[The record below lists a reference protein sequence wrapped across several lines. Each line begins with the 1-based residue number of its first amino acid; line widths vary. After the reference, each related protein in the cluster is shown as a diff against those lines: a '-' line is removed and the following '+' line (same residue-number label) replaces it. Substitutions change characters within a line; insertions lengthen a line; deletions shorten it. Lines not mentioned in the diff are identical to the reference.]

1 MIYKRLFFLLFVKP
15 LALIVIGLNIRHR
28 DLLPEDGPAII
39 VANHN
44 SHLDTLVLMSLFP
57 LSILDKVR
65 PVAASDHF
73 MKPTL
78 VGWIARNLIDILP
91 LERVAKE
98 TIDERF
104 ETIYKSL
111 ENSEIVII
119 FPEGSR
125 GEAEQFSRFKKG
137 IALLSDRC
145 PDAPVTPVFLQGLGK
160 CLPKGEGMF
169 VPFICDVVVGE
180 AMCRQGD
187 AQGFVSK
194 LEQKVH
200 DLAKDITS
208 TPWV

>member
-1 MIYKRLFFLLFVKP
+1 MWPKKLFFFLFVKP
-15 LALIVIGLNIRHR
+15 LVLIVIGLNIRNHE
-28 DLLPEDGPAII
+28 LLPTNGPALI

-57 LSILDKVR
+57 LGQLHKVR

-73 MKPTL
+73 MKANA
-78 VGWIARNLIDILP
+78 VGWIARNLIDIIP
-91 LERVAKE
+91 LDRVGRK

-104 ETIYKSL
+104 ESIYNAL
-111 ENSEIVII
+111 ENDDIVII

-125 GEAEQFSRFKKG
+125 GEAEQISKFKKG
-137 IALLSDRC
+137 IALLSEKF
-145 PDAPVTPVFLQGLGK
+145 PHVPVTPIFLQGLGK
-160 CLPKGEGMF
+160 CLPRGEGMF
-169 VPFICDVVVGE
+169 VPFICDVMVGK
-180 AMCRQGD
+180 AMRWKD
-187 AQGFVSK
+187 ETKNFVGV

>member
-1 MIYKRLFFLLFVKP
+1 MLYKKLFFLLFVKP

-28 DLLPEDGPAII
+28 ELIPTEGPAII

-57 LSILDKVR
+57 LGQLHKVR

-73 MKPTL
+73 MKPTV
-78 VGWIARNLIDILP
+78 VGWIARNLIDIIP
-91 LERVAKE
+91 LDRVARK

-104 ETIYKSL
+104 EVIYKSL
-111 ENSEIVII
+111 ENDEIVII

-125 GEAEQFSRFKKG
+125 GEAEQLSKFKKG
-137 IALLSDRC
+137 IALLSERY
-145 PDAPVTPVFLQGLGK
+145 PQVPVTPIFLQGLGK

-169 VPFICDVVVGE
+169 VPFICDVIVGE
-180 AMCRQGD
+180 AMRWQENSKI
-187 AQGFVSK
+187 FVSK